1 MSRTAQTAH
10 IMAAANESAKSP
22 FVPSL
27 RYVAARAV
35 EAAEAYSACVA
46 KPRDEVTDE
55 EFNRAQEAE
64 FDTLQALL
72 ARLWIDHGIDRELA
86 RKIGGL
92 L

>member
-1 MSRTAQTAH
+1 VSRTAQTAR
-10 IMAAANESAKSP
+10 IILAANESAKP
-22 FVPSL
+22 LFTPSL

-46 KPRDEVTDE
+46 KPADEVTDE
-55 EFNRAQEAE
+55 EFNRVQEAE
-64 FDTLQALL
+64 FDTLQALY